1 MSRALKKKAIEYTFL
16 NMKDLIGLLHIK
28 PTKLTNAIIG
38 AKYPKTKEEFEKRF
52 GEGGFDESF
61 AGKRM
66 HITMPTTW

>member
-1 MSRALKKKAIEYTFL
+1 
-16 NMKDLIGLLHIK
+16 MKDLIGLLHIK